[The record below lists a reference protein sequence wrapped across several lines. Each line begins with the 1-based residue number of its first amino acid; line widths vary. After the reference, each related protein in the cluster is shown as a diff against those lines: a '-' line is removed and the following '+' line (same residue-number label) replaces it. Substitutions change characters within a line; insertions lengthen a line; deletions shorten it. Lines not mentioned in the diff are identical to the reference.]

1 MLIGKG
7 RRTPCRSSH
16 QPEFTGQTEMH
27 LHSVLPNL
35 TPISTGGLKTFAPW
49 PVWSGST
56 STPVKPAPMS
66 KKAAVRLW
74 HHARGYDRQ
83 TRRAGHHGGVVGPTA
98 MQVLHTL
105 IFDFMNWRSGRLDPS
120 YAAIARAANLCVRSV
135 ATAIKRLKELG
146 IIDWVRRCTESRTQ
160 DGRYVLTQQ
169 SNAYAVLPSSG
180 WRGYHEPPGPPG
192 PAPGTWGASPPLPCV
207 VGMAVEERRHGGGM
221 RGVLSILAS
230 DPTDALA
237 VVLARIGQA
246 VMRRETQ

>member
-1 MLIGKG
+1 
-7 RRTPCRSSH
+7 
-16 QPEFTGQTEMH
+16 MH

-35 TPISTGGLKTFAPW
+35 TPISTGGIKTFAPW

-56 STPVKPAPMS
+56 STPVKPVPMS

-74 HHARGYDRQ
+74 HRVRDFDRQ
-83 TRRAGHHGGVVGPTA
+83 TRRAGHHGGAVGPTA
-98 MQVLHTL
+98 LAVLHSL
-105 IFDFMNWRSGRLDPS
+105 VFDFMNWRSGRLDPS
-120 YAAIARAANLCVRSV
+120 YAAIARASNLCVRSV

-180 WRGYHEPPGPPG
+180 WRGYHEPPDPPG

-207 VGMAVEERRHGGGM
+207 VAQAVEERRHGGGM
-221 RGVLSILAS
+221 RGVLSILTA

-237 VVLARIGQA
+237 AVLARIGEA

>member
-1 MLIGKG
+1 MLIDRGLES
-7 RRTPCRSSH
+7 PADLSLQPVSS
-16 QPEFTGQTEMH
+16 GQTEMH

-35 TPISTGGLKTFAPW
+35 TPISTGGIKTFAPW
-49 PVWSGST
+49 PVWAGST
-56 STPVKPAPMS
+56 SEVVKTAPMP

-98 MQVLHTL
+98 LAVLHSL

-120 YAAIARAANLCVRSV
+120 YAAIARASNLCVRSV

-169 SNAYAVLPSSG
+169 TNAYAVMPASG
-180 WRGYHEPPGPPG
+180 WRGYREPPDPPP
-192 PAPGTWGASPPLPCV
+192 PASGTWGDHPPLPCV
-207 VGMAVEERRHGGGM
+207 VAQAVEERRHGGGM

-230 DPTDALA
+230 DPTDGLA
-237 VVLARIGQA
+237 AVLARIGQA